1 MQPCFQLSARS
12 ISYTGIHQNV
22 LCSRGSLL
30 FGTWYSKAYL
40 VVSKLKELLTIRA
53 RIINKSKDYTLFVL
67 LASELLDEV
76 NLRILD
82 ILNQDASRPF
92 VDIAKELEISDA
104 TVHIRVRRLL
114 AAGILRKFT
123 ISADNALLG
132 YDHLAFLG
140 ININEG
146 SADEVIATLSQFDE
160 ILELHEMY
168 SQFDLLLKIRT
179 KSLKEMR
186 DIIANKIG
194 RIPQIREAELMTVLR
209 TIKEEQLI
217 PLKKDI
223 ADAAGAAAI

>member
-1 MQPCFQLSARS
+1 MVHS
-12 ISYTGIHQNV
+12 G
-22 LCSRGSLL
+22 
-30 FGTWYSKAYL
+30 
-40 VVSKLKELLTIRA
+40 LKELLTIRA
-53 RIINKSKDYTLFVL
+53 RIINKSKDCTLFVL
-67 LASELLDEV
+67 LPSELLDEV

-82 ILNQDASRPF
+82 ILNRDASRPF

-223 ADAAGAAAI
+223 ADAVSAATT

>member
-1 MQPCFQLSARS
+1 M
-12 ISYTGIHQNV
+12 
-22 LCSRGSLL
+22 
-30 FGTWYSKAYL
+30 
-40 VVSKLKELLTIRA
+40 
-53 RIINKSKDYTLFVL
+53 
-67 LASELLDEV
+67 
-76 NLRILD
+76 
-82 ILNQDASRPF
+82 
-92 VDIAKELEISDA
+92 DIAKELEISDA

-223 ADAAGAAAI
+223 ADAVSAATT